1 MSDYEIS
8 GLRDRTVLITG
19 STDGL
24 GRYLATR
31 LGAAGARVI
40 VHGRDRERAAAV
52 AAEITAAGGPQP
64 WVITADLSRLAEVD
78 RLADEVAAR
87 TPRLDVLVNN
97 AGIGFGHP
105 GAPRELT
112 ADGIELRWAVNYLA
126 ADRLSR
132 RLLPLLT
139 AAAPARIVNVASL
152 GQLELDFDDLA
163 LDRGYDG
170 VTAYRR
176 SKLAMI
182 MSTIDLA
189 AELSGTGVT
198 VNALHPATFMATTMV
213 TESGVAPVST
223 VAEGGEATLR
233 LIADP
238 ALSGTSGAFFNGHSL
253 SRPLPQAQ
261 DPQARRRLR
270 EATDATLA
278 AALG

>member
-1 MSDYEIS
+1 MSDFEIAE
-8 GLRDRTVLITG
+8 LKDRVVLITG

-24 GRYLATR
+24 GRYLATT

-40 VHGRDRERAAAV
+40 VHGRDRDRAAEV
-52 AAEITAAGGPQP
+52 AAEIVAAGGPEP
-64 WVITADLSRLAEVD
+64 WVITADLSQLAEVD
-78 RLADEVAAR
+78 RLADEVVAR

-97 AGIGFGHP
+97 AGIGFGSP

-112 ADGIELRWAVNYLA
+112 PDGIELRWAVNYLA
-126 ADRLSR
+126 AYRLGR
-132 RLLPLLT
+132 RLLPLLV

-152 GQLELDFDDLA
+152 GQLDLDFDDLN

-213 TESGVAPVST
+213 TESGVAPAST

-238 ALSGTSGAFFNGHSL
+238 ALSGTTGEFFNGRSL
-253 SRPLPQAQ
+253 SRPLPQAE

-270 EATDATLA
+270 EATDATLTA
-278 AALG
+278 VRG

>member
-8 GLRDRTVLITG
+8 GLKDRTVLITG

-40 VHGRDRERAAAV
+40 VHGRDRDRAAAV
-52 AAEITAAGGPQP
+52 AAEITAAGGPEP
-64 WVITADLSRLAEVD
+64 WVIIADLSRLAEVD

-97 AGIGFGHP
+97 AGIGFGNP

-126 ADRLSR
+126 ADRLAR

-152 GQLELDFDDLA
+152 GQLELDFDNLA

-238 ALSGTSGAFFNGHSL
+238 ALAGTTGAFFNGRNL
-253 SRPLPQAQ
+253 SRPLSQAE
-261 DPQARRRLR
+261 DAQARRQLR